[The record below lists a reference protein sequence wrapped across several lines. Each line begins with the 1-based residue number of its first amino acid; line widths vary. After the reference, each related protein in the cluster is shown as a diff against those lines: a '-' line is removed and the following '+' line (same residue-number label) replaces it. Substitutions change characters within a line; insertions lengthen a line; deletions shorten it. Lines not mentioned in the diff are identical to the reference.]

1 MMKSF
6 KLYFGC
12 VAVCALVGALGGVTQ
27 PVHAIS
33 VQEDVETRSS
43 ETQCPSGKVV
53 WTRANAGHNFT
64 VSFAMTLSGQTTQY
78 NFASIR
84 NLPADQREHILQT
97 LLLAQSLGAEVAPI
111 LKYGNADCSVT
122 NWSWAGTQYNA
133 DLVDVVMIG
142 NGAP

>member
-1 MMKSF
+1 MIQSF
-6 KLYFGC
+6 KLFFG
-12 VAVCALVGALGGVTQ
+12 AAAACALVGVLGGVTQ

-33 VQEDVETRSS
+33 VQEDVETRPN
-43 ETQCPSGKVV
+43 ETQCPSGKLV
-53 WTRANAGHNFT
+53 WTRANAGHDFT
-64 VSFAMTLSGQTTQY
+64 VSFAMTLSGQTRQY

-84 NLPADQREHILQT
+84 NLPLDQREHILQT
-97 LLLAQSLGAEVAPI
+97 LLLAQSLGAEVLPI
-111 LKYGNADCSVT
+111 LKYQNTDCSAT